1 MSTNGTTVTTTT
13 IRCYGRT
20 LPVVAHSTGPSA
32 GYAKTFVNFTQ
43 AQRAADKLA
52 AEGVRVHVWGTGP
65 AKYLVVD

>member
-13 IRCYGRT
+13 RRYGQT
-20 LPVVAHSTGPSA
+20 LTVVAHSTGPRA
-32 GYAKTFVNFTQ
+32 GDAKTFVNFTQ

-52 AEGVRVHVWGTGP
+52 AEGVRARVWGLGP